1 MSEVLRIVLVTGRPG
16 SGKTTAVRRLAG
28 RLADLR
34 PAGFYTEEIRC
45 GRVRQG
51 FRLVDIREG
60 RTARLAHVTCGPPHV
75 GRYGVDV
82 HGFEAFLDA
91 LQWQDAPVVI
101 LDEIA
106 RMECLSPRF
115 PGFLSEVLARAPVV
129 VATRALRVPEPAR
142 RVLARFPHELLEL
155 TPANRDAVPG
165 QLEAWV
171 RSRLPWAPV

>member
-1 MSEVLRIVLVTGRPG
+1 MSGDVRAVLITGRPG
-16 SGKTTAVRRLAG
+16 SGKTTAIRRLAG

-34 PAGFYTEEIRC
+34 PAGFYTEEIRER
-45 GRVRQG
+45 GARQG

-60 RTARLAHVTCGPPHV
+60 RTALLAHVTCGPPHV

-82 HGFEAFLDA
+82 HGFEAFLDG
-91 LQWQDAPVVI
+91 LQWQDARVVI

-115 PGFLSEVLARAPVV
+115 PAFLSGVLTRAPVV

-155 TPANRDAVPG
+155 TPANREAVPG
-165 QLEAWV
+165 QLEVWV
-171 RSRLPWAPV
+171 RSRLPAGR